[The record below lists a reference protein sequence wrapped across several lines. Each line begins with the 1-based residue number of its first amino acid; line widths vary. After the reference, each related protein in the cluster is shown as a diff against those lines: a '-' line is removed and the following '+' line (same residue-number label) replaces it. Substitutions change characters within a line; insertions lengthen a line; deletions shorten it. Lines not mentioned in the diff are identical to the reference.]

1 MKKKNGCGCKKCAE
15 VRENILMTKECFN
28 SDLNVMGIFEAH
40 KFKQNKPFKI
50 TFNETIDVA
59 WGKES
64 LQEKKLTPRDK
75 MQKEKMVKK
84 LKEKGTME
92 NLKKKYGKRAKGV
105 AYAIATKHAKETP

>member
-1 MKKKNGCGCKKCAE
+1 MNKKNGCGCEKSAKVRAE
-15 VRENILMTKECFN
+15 ILQTKECFN
-28 SDLNVMGIFEAH
+28 SDLDAVGIFEAH
-40 KFKQNKPFKI
+40 KFQQNKPFKV
-50 TFNETIDVA
+50 TFNEEIDVT